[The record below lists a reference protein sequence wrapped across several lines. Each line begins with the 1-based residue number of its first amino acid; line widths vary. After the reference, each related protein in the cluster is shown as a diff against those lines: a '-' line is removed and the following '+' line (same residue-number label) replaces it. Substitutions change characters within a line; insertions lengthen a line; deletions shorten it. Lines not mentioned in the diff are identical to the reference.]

1 MCLLSASAGF
11 LRHNYDE
18 SSQMETVME
27 HDSQKPNLANSSDLM
42 SNPDSTSHLDLA
54 NNPDL
59 ESQSFNSGQQA
70 HNLDNSWHS
79 IPTKRSFIV
88 LLVVFSIIMLSA
100 FGAKNLYF
108 RGDYNIFFEGTNKQ
122 LMAFDEIQTTFA
134 KTDNLA
140 IVVAPEDGNV
150 FTPETLTLMQ
160 NLTVD
165 AWQIPY
171 SSRVDSLANYQH
183 TEAVEDDLLVE
194 DLLYEEYEH
203 TPERIAKVK
212 QIALNEP
219 LLKNALVSASGDVT
233 IVNVTVQLP
242 EVDKT
247 AEVQEVIAAI
257 NTMIAKYQADY
268 PSVEFHKAGIIAMNN
283 AFMMSAQEDSS
294 TLVPLMLLVVLVF
307 LTFMLRSFFSV
318 VATLVVIISS
328 IVATMGLSG
337 WAGMFLSTAT
347 VNVPTLVLTLAV
359 ADCVHVI
366 VTMRQAMQRG
376 MEKAQAIQYS
386 IKLNAMP
393 ILITSVTTAIGFLM
407 MNMSD
412 SPVLRDFGNLSA
424 LGVIIACFL
433 SVTMLPALLKLLPV
447 KTLPANEAAESKV
460 TFMDKLGDFV
470 VANRKA
476 LLPISTLVIVS
487 AAALIPLNKVND
499 ESVKYFDTSS
509 EFRQAAD
516 FMEQTVSGMTTI
528 SIAVKTNESQAIAD
542 PVFLQAIGDFTDWL
556 RVQPETD
563 HVATLSDVYMRL
575 NKNMHGDDD
584 SYYQLPLNRELAA
597 QYLLLYEMSLPY
609 GLDLNNQINVDKSS
623 IKMVLTVDN
632 LGSVELVELEERIYS
647 WFAANAPQYE
657 VVASSPSLMFAHIG
671 ETNMASMLSTLP
683 ITLVL
688 ISGLM
693 IFALRSVRLGV
704 ISLVP
709 NIAPAII
716 GFGLWAL
723 ISGEINLG
731 LSVVVTLTLGIVVD
745 DAVHFLSKYQRARLE
760 GKSAEEAVRCAFHT
774 VGRALWITTVV
785 LVAGFSVLA
794 MSSFRLNSDMG
805 LLSAIVIFIA
815 LVVDF
820 ILLPSLLMIF
830 DKQTHYAVKTQHGS
844 KPSTK
849 SQPSSTGELS
859 TSTK

>member
-1 MCLLSASAGF
+1 
-11 LRHNYDE
+11 
-18 SSQMETVME
+18 METVME

-150 FTPETLTLMQ
+150 FTPETLTLIQ

-257 NTMIAKYQADY
+257 NTMIAKYQADH
-268 PSVEFHKAGIIAMNN
+268 PNVEFHKAGIIAMNN
-283 AFMMSAQEDSS
+283 AFMMSAQDDSS

-476 LLPISTLVIVS
+476 LLPISTLVIVG

-542 PVFLQAIGDFTDWL
+542 PVFLQAIGDFTEWL

-563 HVATLSDVYMRL
+563 HVATLTDVYMRL

-693 IFALRSVRLGV
+693 IFALRSVRLGM

-760 GKSAEEAVRCAFHT
+760 GKSAEEAVRYAFHT

-830 DKQTHYAVKTQHGS
+830 DKQTHYSDQLQYES
-844 KPSTK
+844 KPSVK
-849 SQPSSTGELS
+849 AQPNTTAELS